1 MCVQAKSLLSR
12 LTLCN
17 PMESSLPGSSVHRI
31 LQARS
36 IQKHTYLKDRALPT
50 EFPKVSQGINAE
62 NGFPRVTGPLAVKCS
77 QTEMHQEARIVNPVA

>member
-1 MCVQAKSLLSR
+1 
-12 LTLCN
+12 
-17 PMESSLPGSSVHRI
+17 MESSLPGSSVHRI
-31 LQARS
+31 PQARS

-50 EFPKVSQGINAE
+50 AFPKVSQGINAE